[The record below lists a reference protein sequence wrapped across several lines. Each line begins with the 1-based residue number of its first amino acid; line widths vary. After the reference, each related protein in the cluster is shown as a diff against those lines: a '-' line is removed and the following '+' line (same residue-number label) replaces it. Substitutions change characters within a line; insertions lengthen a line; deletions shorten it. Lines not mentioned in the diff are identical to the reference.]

1 VCIKIAENIVYLALP
16 LRTDSRWQICMQ
28 NKNEQI
34 NSLIE
39 LNEEL
44 ENYFRNTI
52 IPQLFIDAHLIL
64 RKFTPPAMRQFSL
77 KLTDV
82 GRPLADIREH
92 FRFPTIMENIQH
104 VIDTGELLEKEIQTT
119 DLRWYQMNI
128 IPYIVQKGKKTNGV
142 IVTFVEITMRIRDLK
157 EQEKLIA
164 EHELLLDTISH
175 DIKTPLTSLGL
186 TIEML
191 KQLPEKGMQR
201 FPVLLEKVENSLIK
215 MQHVIHDLTDSR
227 EHEHRYKAVEELL
240 DFEHIL
246 EDVRLTLAPQIK
258 ETSAKI
264 KTDIG
269 FSEIVFIRRKL
280 RSAIYNLVNNSIKY
294 RSADRT
300 PEILIKTYKE
310 EDSMV
315 ITVSDNGMGIPES
328 ETANIFQKYH
338 RVSGSGEG
346 SGIGLFLV
354 KEIVEASGGKITVS
368 SELGKGSV
376 FTLYIKIT
384 T

>member
-1 VCIKIAENIVYLALP
+1 
-16 LRTDSRWQICMQ
+16 MQ
-28 NKNEQI
+28 NKNEKI
-34 NSLIE
+34 SSLIE

-82 GRPLADIREH
+82 GRPLADIEEH
-92 FRFPTIMENIQH
+92 FRFPTIIENISH
-104 VIDTGELLEKEIQTT
+104 VIDTGEVLEKEIQTT

-128 IPYIVQKGKKTNGV
+128 IPYIVQQDKKTNGV

-175 DIKTPLTSLGL
+175 DIKTPLTSLAL

-201 FPVLLEKVENSLIK
+201 FPVLLEKVENSLLK
-215 MQHVIHDLTDSR
+215 MQDIIHELTDAR

-246 EDVRLTLAPQIK
+246 EDVRLTLAPQIIDTNA
-258 ETSAKI
+258 EITTEI
-264 KTDIG
+264 E
-269 FSEIVFIRRKL
+269 FSEIVFVRRKL
-280 RSAIYNLVNNSIKY
+280 RSAVYNLVNNAIKY
-294 RSADRT
+294 RSENR
-300 PEILIKTYKE
+300 PPKILIKTYSQ
-310 EDSMV
+310 DDYMV
-315 ITVSDNGMGIPES
+315 IVVTDNGMGIAEAD
-328 ETANIFQKYH
+328 TKNIFQKYQ
-338 RVSGSGEG
+338 RVSQSGEG
-346 SGIGLFLV
+346 SGIGLYLV
-354 KEIVEASGGKITVS
+354 KEIIEASGGKITVDS
-368 SELGKGSV
+368 QLGKGST
-376 FTLYIKIT
+376 FSLYIKIKS
-384 T
+384 